1 MTQVYKNVLANHSLK
16 NDTAT
21 YLQSPL
27 NYIGGKYKL
36 LPQILPL
43 FPKDIDIFI
52 DLFCGGANVGLN
64 VARRCGV
71 KELILNDSKKEL
83 IALLRYLQ
91 SHSMDEIFSTLW
103 DIIESFSL
111 SNSSKHGYTFY
122 NCDSSKGL
130 SQYNKNGFIRL
141 RKSYNQDKDILK
153 LFVLIVFSFNNQIRF
168 NAKGEF
174 NLPCGKRDFNAK
186 MQEKLRLFILALQTQ
201 SIRLLDSDFR
211 EVLSSLILQKQDL
224 QKQDLE
230 EKDTQKQDCDL
241 KQTLSTLT
249 ESKNSKVFVY
259 ADPPYLLATAPYNEN
274 KAWMQSDDRD
284 LLDLLNELDSKGV
297 YFALSNV
304 LSHKGKEHT
313 ILQEW
318 LDSKPHLRVHYLAF
332 DYKNANYQT
341 KRLESKEVLITNY

>member
-1 MTQVYKNVLANHSLK
+1 MTQAYKNVLANHLLK

-71 KELILNDSKKEL
+71 KELILNDSQKEL
-83 IALLRYLQ
+83 ITLLRYLQ
-91 SHSMDEIFSTLW
+91 NHSVSEIFSTLW

-111 SNSSKHGYTFY
+111 SNSSKYGYTFY

-130 SQYNKNGFIRL
+130 SQYNKQGFIRL
-141 RKSYNQDKDILK
+141 KESYNQDKDILK

-201 SIRLLDSDFR
+201 SIKLLDSDFK
-211 EVLSSLILQKQDL
+211 EVLRSLIL

-249 ESKNSKVFVY
+249 QNRDSKVFVY

-274 KAWMQSDDRD
+274 KAWKQSDERD
-284 LLDLLNELDSKGV
+284 LLDLLNELDSKGIH
-297 YFALSNV
+297 FALSNV

>member
-1 MTQVYKNVLANHSLK
+1 MTQAYKNVLANHLLK

-153 LFVLIVFSFNNQIRF
+153 LFVLIIFSFNNQIRF
-168 NAKGEF
+168 NTKDEF

-201 SIRLLDSDFR
+201 SIKLLDSDFR
-211 EVLSSLILQKQDL
+211 EVLSSLIL

-249 ESKNSKVFVY
+249 KSKNSKVFVY

-274 KAWMQSDDRD
+274 KAWMQSDERD